1 LVFHIISFSNSGLQS
16 WTPIDELYFSLKSK
30 GEGGKKEA
38 QVSGGRRRWW
48 SIRFW
53 FKELSLILVRVNVLC
68 FDFFLLICKLWE
80 WSLKSVLVFTLWTLL
95 FDFISINFLLS
106 YYFLYLFFYS
116 LLCLFHPHKNKYSLL
131 LWGQMHI
138 SLFYLWTPRWQENI
152 WILFKVQRRQN
163 SITFIFSSV

>member
-1 LVFHIISFSNSGLQS
+1 MVFHIISFSTRGLQS

-38 QVSGGRRRWW
+38 RVSGGRRRWW

-116 LLCLFHPHKNKYSLL
+116 LLCLFLFIINS
-131 LWGQMHI
+131 HI
-138 SLFYLWTPRWQENI
+138 FLAREEYTFNCFYLTRNYRTP
-152 WILFKVQRRQN
+152 LA
-163 SITFIFSSV
+163 SIAKGYFN